1 METNDLLEVF
11 GGRDNLVLMCEARDF
26 YEDKGREFIRFT
38 LRGGRHVWLCSKY
51 ADYIIYLYDKEAG
64 TMVLNGEI
72 GSARRMQELFE
83 CYSGYSL
90 SF

>member
-1 METNDLLEVF
+1 METSNLWDVF
-11 GGRDNLVLMCEARDF
+11 GGRDNLVLMCEAGDF

-51 ADYIIYLYDKEAG
+51 TDYIIYLYDRETE
-64 TMVLNGEI
+64 TMVLDGGI

-83 CYSGYSL
+83 RYSGYTL